1 MADKIEIPVFGSS
14 NWGVLH
20 FYSPRISKMIR
31 DLKVVVEPP
40 FRNRD
45 IKVGRDSA
53 DTNIKNAV
61 KYSPKGLGSKSFL
74 VLLETY
80 LWLQFL
86 GSMRVKHTS
95 SAS

>member
-20 FYSPRISKMIR
+20 FYSPRISEMIS
-31 DLKVVVEPP
+31 DLKVVVEPITP

-53 DTNIKNAV
+53 DTNI
-61 KYSPKGLGSKSFL
+61 
-74 VLLETY
+74 
-80 LWLQFL
+80 
-86 GSMRVKHTS
+86 
-95 SAS
+95 